1 MLFQKIF
8 FPYFSR
14 TRTHGICGYMDATL
28 LREERRNSVRMTC
41 HYPGNEVDLGFLLDE
56 ANFQLKRHNLDLR
69 SDTSSVW
76 NFCACSLDVISRG
89 NQRWCSE
96 ISAIFSGYLTIGLEI
111 EADLKNI
118 SANI

>member
-1 MLFQKIF
+1 MEQPKAKENTNVKIPIYLIIKNAFSKDF

-14 TRTHGICGYMDATL
+14 TRTHGVCGYMDATL
-28 LREERRNSVRMTC
+28 LREERRNSIRMTC

-56 ANFQLKRHNLDLR
+56 ANFQLMRHNLDLR

-89 NQRWCSE
+89 NQR
-96 ISAIFSGYLTIGLEI
+96 
-111 EADLKNI
+111 
-118 SANI
+118 

>member
-1 MLFQKIF
+1 MEQPKAKENTNAKIPIYLIIKNALSKDFF

-56 ANFQLKRHNLDLR
+56 ANFQLMRHNLDLR

-76 NFCACSLDVISRG
+76 NFCAFSLDVISRG
-89 NQRWCSE
+89 NQR
-96 ISAIFSGYLTIGLEI
+96 
-111 EADLKNI
+111 
-118 SANI
+118 